1 MRTART
7 REREWLWTAQ
17 RARPQKGGAPRLDE
31 AVAVRDCLCSTIS
44 KEAAVEVAVLPNR
57 LSIQPFR
64 GFLPIGH
71 DSDRKIS
78 RPVVRAWAVQQ
89 TRPWGQLKWTII
101 AGYYIPGCSQKPGS
115 Y

>member
-1 MRTART
+1 M
-7 REREWLWTAQ
+7 E
-17 RARPQKGGAPRLDE
+17 
-31 AVAVRDCLCSTIS
+31 V
-44 KEAAVEVAVLPNR
+44 AAVPNR
-57 LSIQPFR
+57 LSVQPFR

-71 DSDRKIS
+71 DSDREIS
-78 RPVVRAWAVQQ
+78 RPVVQAWAAQQ